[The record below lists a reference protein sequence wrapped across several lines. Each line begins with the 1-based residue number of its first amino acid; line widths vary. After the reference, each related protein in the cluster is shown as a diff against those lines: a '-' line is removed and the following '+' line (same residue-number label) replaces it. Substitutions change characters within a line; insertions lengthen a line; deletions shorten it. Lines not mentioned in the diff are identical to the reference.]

1 MHEEGDKLFLHAAGM
16 NVQNKKEK
24 AGASRVGPLVL
35 LGLAGS
41 GCKPVWVR
49 WPASLWAIGLSLRLM
64 KWAYK
69 EDWNW
74 TQIGPKLGP
83 IKD

>member
-1 MHEEGDKLFLHAAGM
+1 MVECELSVSAFLHGEGDKLFLHAAGSRAK
-16 NVQNKKEK
+16 QKEK
-24 AGASRVGPLVL
+24 AGANRVGPFVL
-35 LGLAGS
+35 LGMAGS

-69 EDWNW
+69 
-74 TQIGPKLGP
+74 
-83 IKD
+83 